1 MEFCYPHGFPEQHKP
16 AVESALAEAEIEFL
30 TAKSRPSFQYN
41 SEIEK
46 LIYHK
51 AKKVFF
57 VLAREAR
64 RAGRNHLW
72 SCEQIRCAIEQ
83 GLHLLI
89 CYAFYREFPS
99 TCIEFFESEAI
110 RKILASPEWKQ
121 HLKGMTALARFQAAR
136 VRSTHNIP
144 KRLTKIGERA
154 KSRKAFVQPRLEAK
168 GMTASK
174 WADKAGFDTSVI
186 YDYLKGKSNP
196 RPATRNAIA
205 EALGVKASDLPE

>member
-1 MEFCYPHGFPEQHKP
+1 MEFCYPDGFPEQHKP

-30 TAKSRPSFQYN
+30 TTKSRPRFRYN

-46 LIYHK
+46 LIYRK
-51 AKKVFF
+51 VKKVFF

-64 RAGRNHLW
+64 RAGRNHLL
-72 SCEQIRCAIEQ
+72 SCEQIRCGLKE

-89 CYAFYREFPS
+89 CYAFHSEFPS
-99 TCIEFFESEAI
+99 TCIEFFESEAS
-110 RKILASPEWKQ
+110 RKILASPEWKE
-121 HLKGMTALARFQAAR
+121 HLKGMATVARIQAAQF
-136 VRSTHNIP
+136 RSSRSVP
-144 KRLTKIGERA
+144 KRHSKLKERA
-154 KSRKAFVQPRLEAK
+154 ESRKAFVQPYLEVK

-186 YDYLKGKSNP
+186 YDYLNGKSNP
-196 RPATRNAIA
+196 RPATRNAMA